1 MPTID
6 LSTPPPAPT
15 TLLDG
20 LPRRVTLTLP
30 ELRLVAGRAGGAP
43 LPFELAEPRS
53 AEALEDRLGSSRAT
67 AEESAYAAALA
78 SLHDPEESL
87 ARRGLLGEVG
97 EVGEDNGLLGAVGL
111 LATPQTALD
120 LDVAAAGVR
129 ARAWHRRTGDA
140 VAALS
145 TVDGI
150 VFELAWFHTARWAE
164 ELARAGV
171 LPEDVGLTDS
181 EVPAYLDL
189 PYDLAD
195 AASEAARS
203 GRTDLVPVLS
213 DQADGAVLGADGEPL
228 GEAVTTIVLN
238 ALAAESRG
246 RLRVLVADLTGEE
259 TAVVGVVSWTLL
271 ADGWH
276 ALRPR
281 EVDGRPRIQVAAVM
295 PDDLATELAPVLA
308 EVMA

>member
-6 LSTPPPAPT
+6 LSTPPPPPA

-30 ELRLVAGRAGGAP
+30 ELRLVAERAGGAP
-43 LPFELAEPRS
+43 LPFEVSAPRES
-53 AEALEDRLGSSRAT
+53 HALEDRLGSSRAT
-67 AEESAYAAALA
+67 AEDEAYAAALA

-97 EVGEDNGLLGAVGL
+97 EDSGLLGAVGL

-120 LDVAAAGVR
+120 VDVTAGGVH
-129 ARAWHRRTGDA
+129 ARSWHRRAGDA

-150 VFELAWFHTARWAE
+150 VFELAWFHADRWAE
-164 ELARAGV
+164 ELGRVTV
-171 LPEDVGLTDS
+171 LPEDLALAGS
-181 EVPAYLDL
+181 GVPPFVDL
-189 PYDLAD
+189 PFDLAD
-195 AASEAARS
+195 AAVEATRS
-203 GRTDLVPVLS
+203 GRGDLLPVLRE
-213 DQADGAVLGADGEPL
+213 QADGAPLDADGEPL
-228 GEAVTTIVLN
+228 GEAETSEVLT
-238 ALAAESRG
+238 ALATEARG
-246 RLRVLVADLTGEE
+246 RLRVLAADLTGEA
-259 TAVVGVVSWTLL
+259 THPVGVVSWTLL

-281 EVDGRPRIQVAAVM
+281 VVDGHQRVQVAAVT
-295 PDDLATELAPVLA
+295 PLDLATELAPVLA
-308 EVMA
+308 EVTA

>member
-6 LSTPPPAPT
+6 LSTPPPPPA

-30 ELRLVAGRAGGAP
+30 ELRLVAERAGGAP
-43 LPFELAEPRS
+43 LPFELSQPRS
-53 AEALEDRLGSSRAT
+53 ASALEDRLGSSRTT
-67 AEESAYAAALA
+67 AEDDAYAAALA

-97 EVGEDNGLLGAVGL
+97 EDTGLVGAVGL

-120 LDVAAAGVR
+120 LDVTAIGVR
-129 ARAWHRRTGDA
+129 ARAWHRRAGDA
-140 VAALS
+140 VAALA

-150 VFELAWFHTARWAE
+150 VFELAWFHTSLWAD

-171 LPEDVGLTDS
+171 LPEECPMTDS
-181 EVPAYLDL
+181 DVPAYVDL
-189 PYDLAD
+189 PFELAD
-195 AASEAARS
+195 AAHEAARS
-203 GRTDLVPVLS
+203 GRADLLPVLTE
-213 DQADGAVLGADGEPL
+213 QADGAALGADGEPL
-228 GEAVTTIVLN
+228 GESVTTGVLT
-238 ALAAESRG
+238 AITAESRG
-246 RLRVLVADLTGEE
+246 RLRVLVADLTGDE
-259 TAVVGVVSWTLL
+259 TTVVGVVSWTLL

-281 EVDGRPRIQVAAVM
+281 EVEGRPRIQIAAVT
-295 PDDLATELAPVLA
+295 PIDLATELAPVLA
-308 EVMA
+308 EVTA

>member
-6 LSTPPPAPT
+6 LSTPPPPPA

-30 ELRLVAGRAGGAP
+30 ELRLVAERAGGAP
-43 LPFELAEPRS
+43 LPFQLVPPTGAD
-53 AEALEDRLGSSRAT
+53 ALEDRLGSSRAT
-67 AEESAYAAALA
+67 VEEEAYAAALA

-87 ARRGLLGEVG
+87 ARRGLLGE
-97 EVGEDNGLLGAVGL
+97 DTGLIGAVGL
-111 LATPQTALD
+111 LATPQTAVD
-120 LDVAAAGVR
+120 LDVTAAGVR
-129 ARAWHRRTGDA
+129 ARAWHRRAGDA

-150 VFELAWFHTARWAE
+150 VFELAWFPTSRWAD

-171 LPEDVGLTDS
+171 LPEDVVLTDS
-181 EVPAYLDL
+181 EVPAYVDL
-189 PYDLAD
+189 PFDLAD

-203 GRTDLVPVLS
+203 GRDDLVPVLS
-213 DQADGAVLGADGEPL
+213 DQADGVVLDAAGEPL
-228 GEAVTTIVLN
+228 GESVTTGVLT
-238 ALAAESRG
+238 ALTAESRG
-246 RLRVLVADLTGEE
+246 RLRVLVADLTGDE
-259 TAVVGVVSWTLL
+259 TRVIGVVSWTLL

-281 EVDGRPRIQVAAVM
+281 EVDGKPRIQVAAVA
-295 PDDLATELAPVLA
+295 PDDLATELATVLA
-308 EVMA
+308 EVTS